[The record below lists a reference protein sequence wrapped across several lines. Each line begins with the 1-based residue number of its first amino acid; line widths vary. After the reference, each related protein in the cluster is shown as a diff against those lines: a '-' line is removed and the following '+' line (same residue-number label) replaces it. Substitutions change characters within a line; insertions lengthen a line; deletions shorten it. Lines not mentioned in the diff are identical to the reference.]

1 MLLVIHNMQVCLCIA
16 AILEVIS
23 EPTRHSDRS
32 EIVCLIA
39 LETQQELTFPGY
51 SIQVDLRVIYTE
63 VHSSTSLQ
71 LLYRPFAFLPQ
82 TFHLMVRNP

>member
-1 MLLVIHNMQVCLCIA
+1 MQVCLCIA

-23 EPTRHSDRS
+23 EPTRQSDRS

-71 LLYRPFAFLPQ
+71 LRAVQSFLYRPFAFLPQ